1 MSRERAMVPDAEFRS
16 YYGQPIIKDPLWHEP
31 HMPVYLYLG
40 GLSGASSLLAAG
52 CELTGRDRL
61 AAPAKIAAAVAGSAG
76 AAFLVAELGR
86 PERFLNMLRVFKP
99 TSPMSV
105 GSWILAAQSGLAA
118 VAAGSAVTGLLPAV
132 GRAAGLATGVTGP
145 MMATYTAVLVSDT
158 AVPSWH
164 AGHRELAFLFAG
176 SALAS
181 AGAVAMVAAP
191 HREAG
196 PARRMA
202 VIGAAVETVASEVLE
217 RRLGILSEPY
227 REGSAGRLM
236 RAARVLTVTGG
247 ALAAVSGLT
256 RWRTPSVLSAAAL
269 TAGSLCARFGVLR
282 AGRASAADP
291 KYTVVPQRERVAARE
306 RNRAGG

>member
-1 MSRERAMVPDAEFRS
+1 MVPEPEFRS
-16 YYGQPIIKDPLWHEP
+16 YYGQPIIKGPLWHEP
-31 HMPVYLYLG
+31 HMPAYLYLG

-61 AAPAKIAAAVAGSAG
+61 AAPAKIAAAAAGTAG

-86 PERFLNMLRVFKP
+86 PERFLNMLRVFKT

-118 VAAGSAVTGLLPAV
+118 VAAGSALTGLLPSI
-132 GRAAGLATGVTGP
+132 GKAAGLATGITGP
-145 MMATYTAVLVSDT
+145 MMATYTAVLVADT

-164 AGHRELAFLFAG
+164 TGHRELPFLFAG

-202 VIGAAVETVASEVLE
+202 MVGAAMETVAGEVLE
-217 RRLGILSEPY
+217 RRLGLLAEPY

-269 TAGSLCARFGVLR
+269 TAGSLCVRFGVLR

-291 KYTVVPQRERVAARE
+291 KYTVVPQRERIDARE
-306 RNRAGG
+306 RNRAHGR